1 MDFEQ
6 NDNFS
11 GTLPPQ
17 GSQSQPP
24 GPIYI
29 PAQTV
34 KPAKRSG
41 WRIFLGI
48 VLALS
53 IVGNIFL
60 FVALFGAVA
69 LFATGHGG
77 FLTEE
82 VVRDS
87 SAKAKIAI
95 ISVEGVIHSGLAD
108 DVYRQLKT
116 AGEDRNVKGLIVRV
130 NSPGGTVSGSDR
142 IHNEIR
148 KYRNEKGK
156 PVVAF
161 MEGLAASGGYYT
173 SVACEKIIAEPT
185 TTTGSIGVIY
195 QSFVVQQL
203 LEDKLGVNPVTVKS
217 GRKKDWGSP
226 FRQPAPEEIKY
237 IEDKW
242 ITPAFDRFVGIVAEG
257 RKGSLTLDRVKEL
270 ADGGIF
276 GADEA
281 LKEKLIDDIGYLDDA
296 IALVKSMAGIKE
308 ARVVEYRKPLSLAN
322 LLMSQKANTL
332 KFDRNTLHELGTPQ
346 ILYLWSAY

>member
-1 MDFEQ
+1 
-6 NDNFS
+6 
-11 GTLPPQ
+11 
-17 GSQSQPP
+17 
-24 GPIYI
+24 
-29 PAQTV
+29 
-34 KPAKRSG
+34 
-41 WRIFLGI
+41 
-48 VLALS
+48 
-53 IVGNIFL
+53 
-60 FVALFGAVA
+60 
-69 LFATGHGG
+69 
-77 FLTEE
+77 
-82 VVRDS
+82 
-87 SAKAKIAI
+87 
-95 ISVEGVIHSGLAD
+95 
-108 DVYRQLKT
+108 
-116 AGEDRNVKGLIVRV
+116 
-130 NSPGGTVSGSDR
+130 
-142 IHNEIR
+142 
-148 KYRNEKGK
+148 
-156 PVVAF
+156 
-161 MEGLAASGGYYT
+161 
-173 SVACEKIIAEPT
+173 
-185 TTTGSIGVIY
+185 
-195 QSFVVQQL
+195 VQQL
-203 LEDKLGVNPVTVKS
+203 LEDKLGVKPVTVKS